1 MSQLIHK
8 QKGLFMRQND
18 ANNYITELCAKDV
31 VEAPR

>member
-18 ANNYITELCAKDV
+18 ANNCMTKLYAKDV